1 MALTIGDTINRF
13 SSTKFQN
20 GRRSAFEYGKGIHHC
35 SQVAIKAE
43 AALIVAAAR
52 KDQEERVKA
61 QEAAKNAKTPEE
73 LQDLINSRLK
83 SSMAGRSSVVSQPP
97 QALSQA
103 SPAATPIVGNAAS
116 VKAEAAAVVATAQ
129 RERSERI
136 AAQKAVKTASNE
148 EIQALI
154 QARLSSRS

>member
-1 MALTIGDTINRF
+1 MEDEV
-13 SSTKFQN
+13 
-20 GRRSAFEYGKGIHHC
+20 RSNLAKVFNLAP
-35 SQVAIKAE
+35 QVAIKAE
-43 AALIVAAAR
+43 AAMIVAAAR
-52 KDQEERVKA
+52 KDQEERMKA

-83 SSMAGRSSVVSQPP
+83 SSMAGRSSVLSQPP
-97 QALSQA
+97 QAMSQA
-103 SPAATPIVGNAAS
+103 SPSATPIVGANAAS
-116 VKAEAAAVVATAQ
+116 IKAEAAAVVATAQ